1 MPISARELRECIN
14 KLKNGRDITKKD
26 IPKIVSLCRA
36 RNVRFDLD
44 LLQDYEEWFKTV
56 ADRLPE
62 FGNYAYTVPVN
73 GFFLRNFN
81 LRVIKAVSKCL
92 DKMSLLDRASQ
103 VEIANI
109 PVKGWSWTSMS
120 KPTRFLNL
128 KLAGD
133 LRSSDVYEK
142 ASGMVVFFDE
152 DLEEKYGIPEYDLN
166 GSCFGIN
173 AQTLYVTLYVQ
184 SILSVAYRK
193 KMPIVRIT
201 TEDVIRQKKRD
212 IVLVD
217 PSDRKKLEHLLSF
230 TPDEAFDQIFSRHPE
245 SRKIS
250 GENSREIF
258 NETGMMM
265 ERYSFLKEKYE
276 TAEDDIW
283 METIR

>member
-1 MPISARELRECIN
+1 
-14 KLKNGRDITKKD
+14 
-26 IPKIVSLCRA
+26 
-36 RNVRFDLD
+36 
-44 LLQDYEEWFKTV
+44 
-56 ADRLPE
+56 
-62 FGNYAYTVPVN
+62 
-73 GFFLRNFN
+73 
-81 LRVIKAVSKCL
+81 
-92 DKMSLLDRASQ
+92 
-103 VEIANI
+103 
-109 PVKGWSWTSMS
+109 MS

-250 GENSREIF
+250 GGNSREIF
-258 NETGMMM
+258 DETGMMM
-265 ERYSFLKEKYE
+265 ERYSFLKENTRRPK
-276 TAEDDIW
+276 TTFGW
-283 METIR
+283 KQ

>member
-44 LLQDYEEWFKTV
+44 LFQDYEEWFKTV

-73 GFFLRNFN
+73 GAFLRNFN

-166 GSCFGIN
+166 GNCFGIN
-173 AQTLYVTLYVQ
+173 VQTLYVQ
-184 SILSVAYRK
+184 SIPSVAYRK

-250 GENSREIF
+250 GGNSREIF

>member
-1 MPISARELRECIN
+1 
-14 KLKNGRDITKKD
+14 
-26 IPKIVSLCRA
+26 
-36 RNVRFDLD
+36 
-44 LLQDYEEWFKTV
+44 
-56 ADRLPE
+56 
-62 FGNYAYTVPVN
+62 
-73 GFFLRNFN
+73 
-81 LRVIKAVSKCL
+81 
-92 DKMSLLDRASQ
+92 

-133 LRSSDVYEK
+133 FRSSDVYEK
-142 ASGMVVFFDE
+142 ASGMVPLFDE

-166 GSCFGIN
+166 GNCFGIN
-173 AQTLYVTLYVQ
+173 VQTLYVQ
-184 SILSVAYRK
+184 SIPSVAYRK

-230 TPDEAFDQIFSRHPE
+230 TPDEVFDQIFSRNPE
-245 SRKIS
+245 SRKIPKTT
-250 GENSREIF
+250 GLNIAVMDARRIF
-258 NETGMMM
+258 DETGMMM
-265 ERYSFLKEKYE
+265 ERYSFLKEEYE

>member
-44 LLQDYEEWFKTV
+44 LFQDYEEWFKTV

-73 GFFLRNFN
+73 GAFLRNFN

-142 ASGMVVFFDE
+142 ASGMVVF
-152 DLEEKYGIPEYDLN
+152 L
-166 GSCFGIN
+166 
-173 AQTLYVTLYVQ
+173 T
-184 SILSVAYRK
+184 
-193 KMPIVRIT
+193 
-201 TEDVIRQKKRD
+201 
-212 IVLVD
+212 
-217 PSDRKKLEHLLSF
+217 
-230 TPDEAFDQIFSRHPE
+230 
-245 SRKIS
+245 KIS
-250 GENSREIF
+250 KKS
-258 NETGMMM
+258 
-265 ERYSFLKEKYE
+265 
-276 TAEDDIW
+276 TAFPN
-283 METIR
+283 TI